1 MNTQLKTLMLAFI
14 GIPIMTHIVAL
25 VLLTL
30 FDLINSICNG
40 MNDEFNSPEKSFL
53 LWGVLLL
60 GGLMMFVE
68 GVVWGKRCSNSALN
82 TPLRYCLMLLPALL
96 LLIIWIVIMS
106 SAHQNY
112 SYNTYADFLFL
123 AFPWWGINLYF
134 LISGW
139 AWGMLIIPICSQVLF
154 TLGYYMA
161 QHRNIFPDNAQRGPN
176 IITAVILVLILIA
189 TWQAKLRADDIK
201 NKEGDNGINKPESGL
216 INKCTIKENEV
227 LKSRNSNLNIVRK
240 VALLFML
247 LISTSSF
254 AKNPCAELKG
264 ALPAAQVIPLKKN
277 IVRQLSSEMSTVV
290 DVNKLQILN
299 YFELDKWSLVYVF
312 TGVSDETI
320 LIYKDNIINADYVT
334 LFSGGVSIEDD
345 MNQWIH
351 QQTPD
356 IPDRLAQ
363 CFIWFATYRTD
374 SE

>member
-1 MNTQLKTLMLAFI
+1 
-14 GIPIMTHIVAL
+14 
-25 VLLTL
+25 
-30 FDLINSICNG
+30 
-40 MNDEFNSPEKSFL
+40 
-53 LWGVLLL
+53 
-60 GGLMMFVE
+60 
-68 GVVWGKRCSNSALN
+68 
-82 TPLRYCLMLLPALL
+82 
-96 LLIIWIVIMS
+96 
-106 SAHQNY
+106 
-112 SYNTYADFLFL
+112 
-123 AFPWWGINLYF
+123 
-134 LISGW
+134 
-139 AWGMLIIPICSQVLF
+139 
-154 TLGYYMA
+154 
-161 QHRNIFPDNAQRGPN
+161 AQRGRN

-201 NKEGDNGINKPESGL
+201 NKEGDNGINKPESDL

>member
-1 MNTQLKTLMLAFI
+1 MNTQLKTLMLAFV

-53 LWGVLLL
+53 LCGVLLL

-68 GVVWGKRCSNSALN
+68 GAVWGKRCSNSALN

-96 LLIIWIVIMS
+96 LLIIWIVIIS

-123 AFPWWGINLYF
+123 AFPWWGVNLYF

-139 AWGMLIIPICSQVLF
+139 AWGMLIIPICSQILF
-154 TLGYYMA
+154 TLGYYIA
-161 QHRNIFPDNAQRGPN
+161 QHRNIFPDNAQRGRN

-189 TWQAKLRADDIK
+189 AWQAKLRADDIT
-201 NKEGDNGINKPESGL
+201 NKGEDNGINKPESDL
-216 INKCTIKENEV
+216 INKFTIKEGEV

-264 ALPAAQVIPLKKN
+264 VLPEAQVIPFKKN
-277 IVRQLSSEMSTVV
+277 IARQLSSEMSTVV

-312 TGVSDETI
+312 TDVSDEAI
-320 LIYKDNIINADYVT
+320 LIYKDNIVNADYVT

-374 SE
+374 FE